1 MLTRRTFLRNSLA
14 ATTGLLT
21 DVWGARATEK
31 SAFIKA
37 SSKTSVE
44 PVTFLTPDAPDYAAA
59 RKVYNAAVLAQPKII
74 ASCSSEAGVQQ
85 AVERARTENWP
96 IAVKA
101 GGHSFEGFC
110 LNETGLVVNVSRMRQ
125 MQFDSRTGMLT
136 AGAGCRVEDVHQ
148 FLLGQGRFLPVGS
161 CGTVGLAGL
170 TLGGGYGMFSRKFGL
185 TCDHLRRVR
194 MVDGNGA
201 IRDSKDDPDLLWGSR
216 GGGNGHFGIV
226 TEMMFQTHPVPG
238 KFSAWKFRIYK
249 LDATR
254 AASLLETWFEAS
266 ADLPNDSFSAW
277 VMNGSQVT
285 ILVTTTGSQ
294 EQKGVLAFR
303 RRLAPLS
310 KKTTSAGPAPLLRA
324 LTWYYGDDA
333 PVYFKNASAGY
344 YNGVS
349 DIQPA
354 LPGIFEQVLTVP
366 GLVFQINTM
375 GGAISAEVDSAY
387 PHRAYPFLGESQAYW
402 ESPDH
407 GAKLKEAAE
416 RMRTS
421 IEEAG
426 IKHHYANYPD
436 LGFND
441 WPAAYYG
448 GNYPRL
454 QQLKQRYD
462 PENRF
467 QHPQSIQ
474 LPA

>member
-14 ATTGLLT
+14 ATTALLT
-21 DVWGARATEK
+21 DVWGASATEK

-37 SSKTSVE
+37 SSKTSVD
-44 PVTFLTPDAPDYAAA
+44 PVTFLTPEAPDYAVA
-59 RKVYNAAVLAQPKII
+59 RKVYNAAILAQPKII

-85 AVERARTENWP
+85 AVERARMENWP

-110 LNETGLVVNVSRMRQ
+110 LNESGLVVNVSRMRQ
-125 MQFDSRTGMLT
+125 MQFDSRTGILT

-148 FLLGQGRFLPVGS
+148 FLLGKGRFLPVGS

-170 TLGGGYGMFSRKFGL
+170 TLGGGYGMFSRKLGL
-185 TCDHLRRVR
+185 TCDQLRRVR

-201 IRDSKDDPDLLWGSR
+201 IRDSNDDPDLLWAAR

-249 LDATR
+249 LDEKR

-285 ILVTTTGSQ
+285 ILVTTTGSR

-303 RRLAPLS
+303 RRLAGLS
-310 KKTTSAGPAPLLRA
+310 KKTTTAGPAPLQRA
-324 LTWYYGDDA
+324 LTWYYGDDG

-344 YNGVS
+344 YNGMS
-349 DIQPA
+349 DIQAA

-366 GLVFQINTM
+366 GLVFQINTL
-375 GGAISAEVDSAY
+375 GGAISRGPASAY
-387 PHRAYPFLGESQAYW
+387 PHRSFPFLGESQAYW
-402 ESPDH
+402 ESPAQ
-407 GAKLKEAAE
+407 GARLQEAAGK
-416 RMRTS
+416 MRAC
-421 IEEAG
+421 IEQAG

-436 LGFND
+436 LGFRD

-448 GNYPRL
+448 ENYVRL
-454 QQLKQRYD
+454 QELKQRYD
-462 PENRF
+462 AEDRIT
-467 QHPQSIQ
+467 HPQSVKR
-474 LPA
+474 PG